1 MAKKIPYTEKKCH
14 DISTSHNKKMQF
26 EKLNFY
32 NLEEAFKSSKRNK
45 AAGFDDSSSNIMID
59 AYEKYP
65 ISCFQGLNSTR
76 NTS

>member
-1 MAKKIPYTEKKCH
+1 
-14 DISTSHNKKMQF
+14 MQF

-32 NLEEAFKSSKRNK
+32 NLEEASKSLKRQK

-59 AYEKYP
+59 AYGKYP

-76 NTS
+76 NIS